1 MPVRRARSPG
11 PFENRGKAAMLMVR
25 AARSAD
31 HSAFTALAASA
42 GTGFTSLAVTP
53 DALAEKLGVSEAS
66 FAGRVTDRSDATYQL
81 MLEDTVSG
89 TVLGTAAVKAGIGIK
104 KPYFDFKIMT
114 FAQASREANRRFDM
128 EAMMLVND
136 FAGCTEVGSLF
147 VSDAARG
154 RGAGRLMAQSR
165 YMLMG
170 ADRTRFGA
178 RVVAELRGVVDEH
191 GESVFFNHVT
201 RPFFRMTFDEADRMS
216 ASTDNQFILDLMPTH
231 PIYLDHLPPGVR
243 EVMGKTHPHGVN
255 AKKLLEWE
263 GFEYHRYVDIFDGGP
278 LVDCAADRIRT
289 LRESRVQRVGKASG
303 ERVEAMVST
312 GRMED
317 FRLIRC
323 EVQVSGESVA
333 LDEEARRLLDL
344 GDGDT
349 ASVWVNT

>member
-1 MPVRRARSPG
+1 
-11 PFENRGKAAMLMVR
+11 MLMVR
-25 AARSAD
+25 AARGAD

-42 GTGFTSLAVTP
+42 GTGFTSLAVSA
-53 DALAEKLGVSEAS
+53 DALAEKLARSEQS
-66 FAGRVTDRSDATYQL
+66 FSGQISDRSDAAYQL
-81 MLEDTVSG
+81 MLEDVETG
-89 TVLGTAAVKAGIGIK
+89 KVLGTAAVKAAVGIK

-165 YMLMG
+165 YMLIG
-170 ADRTRFGA
+170 ADRSRFGT
-178 RVVAELRGVVDEH
+178 RVVAELRGVVDEA

-231 PIYLDHLPPGVR
+231 PIYLDHLPAGVR
-243 EVMGKTHPHGVN
+243 EVMGKTHTQGAN

-263 GFEYHRYVDIFDGGP
+263 GYEYHRYVDIFDGGP
-278 LVDCAADRIRT
+278 LMDCPVERIRT
-289 LRESRVQRVGKASG
+289 LSDSRVMRVGEASG
-303 ERVEAMVST
+303 ELTEAMIST
-312 GRMED
+312 DRMDD
-317 FRLIRC
+317 FRLVRD
-323 EVQVSGESVA
+323 EVRLGGDSVA
-333 LDEEARRLLDL
+333 LGEEARRALDL

-349 ASVWVNT
+349 ARVWVNL

>member
-1 MPVRRARSPG
+1 
-11 PFENRGKAAMLMVR
+11 MLMVR

-42 GTGFTSLAVTP
+42 GTGFTSLAVSA
-53 DALAEKLGVSEAS
+53 DALAEKLARSGQAFSGQIS
-66 FAGRVTDRSDATYQL
+66 DRSDAAYQL
-81 MLEDTVSG
+81 MLEDVETG
-89 TVLGTAAVKAGIGIK
+89 KVLGTAAVKAAVGIK

-165 YMLMG
+165 YMLIG
-170 ADRTRFGA
+170 ADRSRFGT
-178 RVVAELRGVVDEH
+178 RVVAELRGVVDEK

-231 PIYLDHLPPGVR
+231 PIYLDHLPAGVR
-243 EVMGKTHPHGVN
+243 EVMGKTHAQGIN
-255 AKKLLEWE
+255 ARKLLEWE
-263 GFEYHRYVDIFDGGP
+263 GYEYHRYVDIFDGGP
-278 LVDCAADRIRT
+278 LMDCPVERIRT
-289 LRESRVQRVGKASG
+289 LAQSRVLTVGEAGG
-303 ERVEAMVST
+303 EPAEAMIST
-312 GRMED
+312 DRLDD
-317 FRLIRC
+317 FRLVRDEIRLD
-323 EVQVSGESVA
+323 GDTVA
-333 LDEEARRLLDL
+333 LGEEARRALDL

-349 ASVWVNT
+349 ARVWVNL